1 MKIILDFDDTIF
13 NTFRVMQ
20 EFRKIFNRLGFTDD
34 EFWSAYQ
41 QCKNNINDFNPDIF
55 LDIIGKIRPC
65 DKNKAKEGMQNLTEK
80 FSNYI
85 FSDFFCFL
93 NIAKK
98 EELILLSHGLSD
110 FQKNKIEKS
119 GIIPYFSEVIITS
132 RDKAEDIE
140 EIKNKYNEKLIFIED
155 KAESI
160 DSVKK
165 RLPEVTTMKIIRP
178 QGRHIERKSELTN
191 YIIQDLFRLEDIIN
205 NLRD

>member
-13 NTFRVMQ
+13 DTFQVMQ

-41 QCKNNINDFNPDIF
+41 QCKKDINDFNPDIF
-55 LDIIGKIRPC
+55 LDTIERARSY
-65 DKNKAKEGMQNLTEK
+65 DKKKAKEGMQNLTER
-80 FSNYI
+80 FSDFI

-98 EELILLSHGLSD
+98 EELILLSYGLSD

-119 GIIPYFSEVIITS
+119 GIIPYFSEIIITS
-132 RDKAEDIE
+132 RDKAEDVE
-140 EIKNKYNEKLIFIED
+140 EIQNKYKEKLVFIED

-165 RLPEVTTMKIIRP
+165 KLPEVTTMKIIRP
-178 QGRHIERKSELTN
+178 QGGHIEKKSELTN